1 MTDAARSSMMLSA
14 MTECAYRL
22 GMAFGAEAERA
33 EAHAQRLEFYNLFD
47 RCFFSV
53 RVAIG
58 LELRLKR
65 DQPVL
70 RPLPGR
76 EVLRERADASDQDRD
91 TTRLPVER
99 DRDREVERASVPLF
113 LKTLQ
118 GIAADAAKLPGP
130 PPGAL
135 LSLNDLLAQVSATS
149 VPSTAK
155 PTVGLRARLA
165 GSTTVQTLTRPQQ
178 PPPRCH
184 PGFGNAK
191 DRDP

>member
-1 MTDAARSSMMLSA
+1 MNIATIPSQMLSA

-33 EAHAQRLEFYNLFD
+33 GPHAQRLECYNLFD
-47 RCFFSV
+47 HCFFSV

-65 DQPVL
+65 DQPAV
-70 RPLPGR
+70 RPEPER
-76 EVLRERADASDQDRD
+76 EVLHERVVASEADRD

-99 DRDREVERASVPLF
+99 DRDREVERASFPLL

-118 GIAADAAKLPGP
+118 GIADDAAALPGP

-135 LSLNDLLAQVSATS
+135 LSLQELLAQITAAPA
-149 VPSTAK
+149 PSTTPAK
-155 PTVGLRARLA
+155 PATGLRARLA
-165 GSTTVQTLTRPQQ
+165 GSATTPTLMLT

-184 PGFGNAK
+184 PGFGGAK